1 VLSGTPEVILALQ
14 VTPHELVAFTYE
26 WNCAFS
32 EYQRLVLVVFK
43 GDFELDVPGVAAI
56 RSAESCAFK
65 IFDQDGQ
72 NLAWSTG
79 SFSTDESY
87 QEALR
92 RSPG

>member
-1 VLSGTPEVILALQ
+1 MLSGTHEVILARQ
-14 VTPHELVAFTYE
+14 VTPDELAAFTSG

-32 EYQRLVLVVFK
+32 EYLRLVLVVFK

-56 RSAESCAFK
+56 RSTRSDAFK

-92 RSPG
+92 RPPS